1 MSSTAHGRRVA
12 TSGHPL
18 ATSAGLGVLRAGGS
32 SVDAAL
38 AMAFTQW
45 VVAGPTCGPGGDL
58 VLMHVPRTAGTFAPT
73 VYGGWS
79 RVPLRLQPED
89 LTSRGPLAAVVPG
102 ALAGADAAWRAG
114 GRMPWPDLFTAALH
128 HADGHVVT
136 RWMEQSYASVD
147 AKGNSDALR
156 AILDQQRP
164 PVEGETVSCRR
175 LGASLERLANAGADD
190 LYRGLLARRLCSA
203 ASDSGALID
212 GVDLHAMAA
221 VIDAPRV
228 RHLDGLRVSVL
239 PPPSQASITT
249 ELLAATTP
257 HTDPTSR
264 QFATHVAGLTRQA
277 LIDRC
282 VVGVPGTAACVAAD
296 DESAAVVIHSLA
308 GVQYGSGW
316 VAGETGIALGNRTGT
331 ALSARLDLPG
341 AYPVPG
347 AALPHTLSA
356 ALFES
361 GGRTMLVA
369 TPGGDRQVQWLA
381 QAGQRF
387 RRGVP
392 HDIGRLVDAPR
403 WFVCPE
409 GDRFG
414 VPAGIDRE
422 WLMFAEPGIEWRDDA
437 DAAGFGVRPV
447 ENVGGGLQAITW
459 DNTDGWHAASDHRG
473 GGAAGVAEEN

>member
-1 MSSTAHGRRVA
+1 MSQTAQGRRVA

-18 ATSAGLGVLRAGGS
+18 ATSAGLDVLRVGGS
-32 SVDAAL
+32 AVDAAL

-58 VLMHVPRTAGTFAPT
+58 VLMHVPRRAGAFAPK

-79 RVPLRLQPED
+79 RVPHGLQPED

-102 ALAGADAAWRAG
+102 ALAGADAAWRDCG
-114 GRMPWPDLFTAALH
+114 QLSWPELFTAALV
-128 HADGHVVT
+128 HADGHHVT
-136 RWMEQSYASVD
+136 RWMAQSYATVE
-147 AKGNSDALR
+147 AKGNGAALR
-156 AILDQQRP
+156 AVLDQDFAP
-164 PVEGETVSCRR
+164 ADGDTVSCRR
-175 LGASLERLANAGADD
+175 LGASLERLSTAGAND
-190 LYRGLLARRLCSA
+190 LYGGLLASKLCSA
-203 ASDSGALID
+203 ASDDGALID
-212 GVDLHAMAA
+212 EADLQSMEA
-221 VIDAPRV
+221 VIDVPRS
-228 RHLDGLRVSVL
+228 RQLDGLRVSVL

-249 ELLAATTP
+249 ELLAAATP
-257 HTDPTSR
+257 QTDPITR
-264 QFATHVAGLTRQA
+264 QFAGQVAELTRQA

-316 VAGETGIALGNRTGT
+316 VAGQTGIALGNRTGT
-331 ALSARLDLPG
+331 ALSARSDLRG

-347 AALPHTLSA
+347 AILPHTLSA

-361 GGRTMLVA
+361 GGRMMLVA

-387 RRGVP
+387 RLGVP
-392 HDIGRLVDAPR
+392 HDLGELVDAPR

-437 DAAGFGVRPV
+437 HTAGFAVRPID
-447 ENVGGGLQAITW
+447 NVGGGLQAISW
-459 DNTDGWHAASDHRG
+459 DDTDGWLAASDHRS
-473 GGAAGVAEEN
+473 GGAAGVAEED